1 MSDSNR
7 LRVSLVKE
15 TTFGTTPS
23 SPAMQV
29 LQVTGQS
36 MRDRVGYQ
44 QSNIIND
51 DRNVE
56 ELVRLSKSAAGQLP
70 FELMFSPTTEA
81 LELLLGGTMCSSE
94 TAVYTDE
101 SATLAGGNKE
111 ITTSAGTS
119 NVSVGDIVYVDSDAG
134 SNAGYYKV
142 TAVTGSAVTV
152 EADANFTA
160 DATSVTMTR
169 AARRVNGT
177 VEDSFTIEVARLDL
191 GKAQIFTGCVVN
203 TLDLTVADEAIVTG
217 TFTFEAANST
227 FQDSDLGTDQ
237 FIASATYTD
246 ATDHPVLDSLSVP
259 EIRSAGSSF
268 PAKQITLNINN
279 NVVART
285 ELGKLGAQSMRQGEF
300 NVTGSFDAYF
310 EDFTE
315 MQSYADNTTG
325 AIWFALIDA
334 NDRGYTFSLPT
345 VKFSDAGA
353 DVTGSNTDTM
363 VSVTYQA
370 TLNDTEDCTTR
381 MQRWA

>member
-81 LELLLGGTMCSSE
+81 LELLLGGTMCSAE
-94 TAVYTDE
+94 TAV
-101 SATLAGGNKE
+101 ATGDSGSTTGSSKVVTVDVGG
-111 ITTSAGTS
+111 SS
-119 NVSVGDIVYVDSDAG
+119 NADVDVGDIVHLSG

-142 TAVTGSAVTV
+142 TAKTSTTITV
-152 EADANFTA
+152 EADDNLASDSGIT
-160 DATSVTMTR
+160 VTR